1 MSVCVSAPHV
11 LPSVTNVPAFLPT
24 GTLPVRSGRLNVVD
38 PSPTPYVVEVIANN
52 AAYVVLE
59 TAAPLASNHPVG
71 AEDQAYG
78 AIIPLGKTHVSADP
92 SPVGVK

>member
-11 LPSVTNVPAFLPT
+11 LPSVTKVPAFLPT

-52 AAYVVLE
+52 AAYVVLD
-59 TAAPLASNHPVG
+59 TAAQLARSHHVG
-71 AEDQAYG
+71 AEVPAYG
-78 AIIPLGKTHVSADP
+78 DIMPLGKTPVRPDP
-92 SPVGVK
+92 SPVGAK